1 MLLKPAE
8 NLVTKRNRTRQ
19 RRKNR
24 LFVLC
29 MLAVPF
35 LNFLVFWLWPNLRS
49 ILIAFE
55 VPTIEGFTLFNFE
68 RFFNELSSDVMGP
81 RIWKMIDNSFIMFF
95 VSTFVS
101 LPLVLFMSYVL
112 FKRVRGYKVFRILF
126 YLPSI
131 LGATVMTQ
139 IFKTMLMTGG
149 PIEQILNAIGVELS
163 ETTQYTG
170 LLGSPE
176 TGIWMMVI
184 YALWTGVGLNMIMF
198 TGAMNRVPQE
208 IFESA
213 RIDGIGFFREFF
225 NIILPLVWPT
235 VTTMVVFS
243 MVGIF
248 SNAGLVMLLAPD
260 NDSTWN
266 IGYYI
271 LKYTLGANTTVTKID
286 GFSYPAAIGLIFTL
300 VNLPLVFGAKALCD
314 KISKKVEY

>member
-1 MLLKPAE
+1 MSASLTHRRRMP
-8 NLVTKRNRTRQ
+8 RQ
-19 RRKNR
+19 RRKR
-24 LFVLC
+24 LVFVLC

-35 LNFLVFWLWPNLRS
+35 LHFLIFWLWPNFRS
-49 ILIAFE
+49 ILIAFQLPGKE
-55 VPTIEGFTLFNFE
+55 ELTLFNFE
-68 RFFNELSSDVMGP
+68 RFFEELSSDITGP

-95 VSTFVS
+95 VNTFVS
-101 LPLVLFMSYVL
+101 LPIVLFLSYIL
-112 FKRVRGYKVFRILF
+112 FKRVRGYKVFRVLF

-131 LGATVMTQ
+131 LGGTVMTQ
-139 IFKTMLMTGG
+139 IYRSLLMTDG
-149 PIEQILNAIGVELS
+149 PVEKLLDALNITLS
-163 ETTQYTG
+163 DTTSYAG

-176 TGIWMMVI
+176 TGMFMMII
-184 YALWTGVGLNMIMF
+184 YTLWTGVGVNMIMF
-198 TGAMNRVPQE
+198 TGAMNRVPQD

-225 NIILPLVWPT
+225 NIILPLIWPT

-260 NDSTWN
+260 NDATWN

-271 LKYTLGANTTVTKID
+271 LKYTLGANTTVTRID

-300 VNLPLVFGAKALCD
+300 VNVPLVFGVKALCD
-314 KISKKVEY
+314 RISKNVTY

>member
-1 MLLKPAE
+1 MSASLTHRRRMP
-8 NLVTKRNRTRQ
+8 RQ
-19 RRKNR
+19 RRKR
-24 LFVLC
+24 LVFVLC

-35 LNFLVFWLWPNLRS
+35 LHFLIFWLWPNFRS
-49 ILIAFE
+49 ILIAFQLPGKE
-55 VPTIEGFTLFNFE
+55 ELTLFNFE
-68 RFFNELSSDVMGP
+68 RFFQELSSDITGP

-95 VSTFVS
+95 VNTFVS
-101 LPLVLFMSYVL
+101 LPMVLFLSYIL
-112 FKRVRGYKVFRILF
+112 FKRVRGYKVFRVLF

-131 LGATVMTQ
+131 LGGTVMTQ
-139 IFKTMLMTGG
+139 IYRSLLMTDG
-149 PIEQILNAIGVELS
+149 PVEKLLEALNITLS
-163 ETTQYTG
+163 DTTSYAG

-176 TGIWMMVI
+176 TGMFMMII
-184 YALWTGVGLNMIMF
+184 YTLWTGVGVNMIMF
-198 TGAMNRVPQE
+198 TGAMNRVPQD

-225 NIILPLVWPT
+225 NIILPLIWPT

-260 NDSTWN
+260 NDATWN

-271 LKYTLGANTTVTKID
+271 LKYTLGANTTVTRID

-300 VNLPLVFGAKALCD
+300 VNVPLVFGVKALCD
-314 KISKKVEY
+314 RISKNVTY

>member
-1 MLLKPAE
+1 MSASLTHRRRMP
-8 NLVTKRNRTRQ
+8 RQ
-19 RRKNR
+19 RRKR
-24 LFVLC
+24 LVFVLC

-35 LNFLVFWLWPNLRS
+35 LHFLIFWLWPNFRS
-49 ILIAFE
+49 ILIAFQLPGKE
-55 VPTIEGFTLFNFE
+55 ELTLFNFE
-68 RFFNELSSDVMGP
+68 RFFQELSSDITGP

-95 VSTFVS
+95 VNTFVS
-101 LPLVLFMSYVL
+101 LPMVLFLSYIL
-112 FKRVRGYKVFRILF
+112 FKRVRGYKVFRVLF

-131 LGATVMTQ
+131 LGGTVMTQ
-139 IFKTMLMTGG
+139 IYRSLLMTDG
-149 PIEQILNAIGVELS
+149 PIEKLLDALNITLS
-163 ETTQYTG
+163 DTTGYAG

-176 TGIWMMVI
+176 TGMFMMII
-184 YALWTGVGLNMIMF
+184 YTLWTGVGVNMIMF
-198 TGAMNRVPQE
+198 TGAMNRVPQD

-225 NIILPLVWPT
+225 NIILPLIWPT

-260 NDSTWN
+260 NDATWN

-271 LKYTLGANTTVTKID
+271 LKYTLGANTTVTRID

-300 VNLPLVFGAKALCD
+300 VNVPLVFGVKALCD
-314 KISKKVEY
+314 RISKNVTY

>member
-1 MLLKPAE
+1 MSASLTHRRRMP
-8 NLVTKRNRTRQ
+8 RQ
-19 RRKNR
+19 RRKR
-24 LFVLC
+24 LVFVLC

-35 LNFLVFWLWPNLRS
+35 LHFLIFWLWPNFRS
-49 ILIAFE
+49 ILIAFQLPGKE
-55 VPTIEGFTLFNFE
+55 ELTLFNFE
-68 RFFNELSSDVMGP
+68 RFFQELSSDITGP

-95 VSTFVS
+95 VNTFVS
-101 LPLVLFMSYVL
+101 LPMVLFLSYIL
-112 FKRVRGYKVFRILF
+112 FKRVRGYKVFRVLF

-131 LGATVMTQ
+131 LGGTVMTQ
-139 IFKTMLMTGG
+139 IYRSLLMTDG
-149 PIEQILNAIGVELS
+149 PVEKLLDALNITLS
-163 ETTQYTG
+163 DTTSYAG

-176 TGIWMMVI
+176 TGMFMMII
-184 YALWTGVGLNMIMF
+184 YTLWTGVGVNMIMF
-198 TGAMNRVPQE
+198 TGAMNRVPQD

-225 NIILPLVWPT
+225 NIILPLIWPT

-260 NDSTWN
+260 NDATWN

-271 LKYTLGANTTVTKID
+271 LKYTLGANTTVTRID

-300 VNLPLVFGAKALCD
+300 VNVPLVFGVKALCD
-314 KISKKVEY
+314 RISRNVTY